1 MRMITRPA
9 EGQRPRQTRLRALV
23 ILNSESRHGAAR
35 SDEART
41 ALVDRGF
48 QLCLPHVYD
57 RESVIDAIRRQ
68 GPLCDLVVVGGGDGS
83 LNAALQGLVGL
94 DVPLGILPLGTAND
108 LARSLGIAADLD
120 AACEVI
126 AAGKTRRIDIGNV
139 NDVYFFNEMGV
150 GISPTVSRLLDK
162 DAKAKFGVAA
172 ALPHALRVIRKMRRF
187 SVNIRHGGEMLC
199 LSTAQLTIG
208 NGRSYGGFIKNEQ
221 ASLDDH
227 QLDLYS
233 LPLPTWWSYLQALYA
248 VSRGRPSD
256 AAGVTHLQGRSF
268 DIWTHKPRPVEADG
282 EIVSMTPAHVR
293 IEPAAI
299 RVFAPDAP

>member
-1 MRMITRPA
+1 MITRPA
-9 EGQRPRQTRLRALV
+9 GTQRPPRTRPRALV
-23 ILNSESRHGAAR
+23 ILNSEARHVAAR
-35 SDEART
+35 SDEARK
-41 ALVDRGF
+41 ALSDRGF
-48 QLCLPHVYD
+48 QLSLPRTHD
-57 RESVIDAIRRQ
+57 RASVIDAIRSQ
-68 GPLCDLVVVGGGDGS
+68 GPLCDVVVVGGGDGT

-108 LARSLGIAADLD
+108 LARSLGIGPDLD
-120 AACEVI
+120 TACELV
-126 AAGKTRRIDIGNV
+126 ATGVTRPIDVGCV
-139 NDVYFFNEMGV
+139 NGVYFFNEMGI

-172 ALPHALRVIRKMRRF
+172 ALPRALAVIRKMRRF
-187 SVNIRHGGEMLC
+187 SVSIRHGEEVLR

-233 LPLPTWWSYLQALYA
+233 LPLPTWWSYVQALGA
-248 VSRGRPSD
+248 IARGRPSD
-256 AAGVTHLQGRSF
+256 ASGVTHLKGRSF
-268 DIWTHKPRPVEADG
+268 DIWTHKPKPVEADG

-293 IEPAAI
+293 IEPGAL
-299 RVFAPDAP
+299 RVFAPAVP